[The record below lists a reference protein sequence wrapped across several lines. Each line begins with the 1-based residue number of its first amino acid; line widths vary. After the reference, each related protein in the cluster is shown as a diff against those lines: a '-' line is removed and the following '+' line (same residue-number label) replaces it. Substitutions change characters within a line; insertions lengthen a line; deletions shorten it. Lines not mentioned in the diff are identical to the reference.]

1 MSQAIASVQA
11 AEEAVRQ
18 QPGNPVALMEL
29 GGALHDHGR
38 HDEAGAVRRQVVAML
53 SAAMASDV
61 SPELGFLID
70 GLLYRHF
77 VKKIETERHVRD
89 CFQSWLEPMAAL
101 GRRLRDPHLPQP
113 LWASTAGRPWR
124 AAFLLQ
130 TPALLGHTDA
140 LFELQRHRPRGMPW
154 HDTPL
159 VFVQIGRAH
168 V

>member
-1 MSQAIASVQA
+1 
-11 AEEAVRQ
+11 
-18 QPGNPVALMEL
+18 MEL

-89 CFQSWLEPMAAL
+89 CFPSWLEPMAAD
-101 GRRLRDPHLPQP
+101 RK
-113 LWASTAGRPWR
+113 
-124 AAFLLQ
+124 
-130 TPALLGHTDA
+130 
-140 LFELQRHRPRGMPW
+140 RPRLNSSPYSPSPPPPPPS
-154 HDTPL
+154 HHTPP
-159 VFVQIGRAH
+159 
-168 V
+168 